1 MLSRSPKRSLV
12 MNWWCVGTML
22 VCRLDAVSASS
33 CSRFSRRC
41 SSKIFCQETRLN
53 CLHPP
58 DMGLYSFIH
67 RSFVRHNT
75 HVSLIQNTITFI
87 KVFVFRGLIH
97 EFCTE
102 RHQLW
107 KFGLKLKKI
116 HLFVPMTP
124 PQHFILAF
132 SVSWGGVW
140 NRNRKAIIPWSVLTD
155 HLKASF
161 QTKEDG
167 IAENSQFKWKKIS
180 KQYKKYNHAWFK

>member
-1 MLSRSPKRSLV
+1 MYCTSMPDFLFSVLSVMLSRSPKRSLV

-67 RSFVRHNT
+67 RAFVRHT
-75 HVSLIQNTITFI
+75 RVSLIQNTIIFI

-97 EFCTE
+97 EFE
-102 RHQLW
+102 
-107 KFGLKLKKI
+107 
-116 HLFVPMTP
+116 
-124 PQHFILAF
+124 A
-132 SVSWGGVW
+132 SVMKVW
-140 NRNRKAIIPWSVLTD
+140 IKV
-155 HLKASF
+155 
-161 QTKEDG
+161 E
-167 IAENSQFKWKKIS
+167 ENSPLCPHDASSTLHPGFLRELGRTL
-180 KQYKKYNHAWFK
+180 KQKP